1 MLIIDRFEGDFAVVE
16 DSEKETH
23 QNIRKEFIE
32 DGAKEGDVIAL
43 FESFYM
49 IDHAQTKKR
58 REEIRALEKLLR
70 NNTVS

>member
-1 MLIIDRFEGDFAVVE
+1 MLIIDRFEGDHAVVE

-58 REEIRALEKLLR
+58 REEILALEKAIR
-70 NNTVS
+70 NKS

>member
-1 MLIIDRFEGDFAVVE
+1 MLIIDRFEGDIAVVE

-58 REEIRALEKLLR
+58 REEILALEKAIR
-70 NNTVS
+70 NKS

>member
-1 MLIIDRFEGDFAVVE
+1 MLIIDRFEGDFAVCE
-16 DSEKETH
+16 DSEKEIH

-58 REEIRALEKLLR
+58 REEILALEKAIR
-70 NNTVS
+70 NKS